1 MYYSKYGDIMLEEYN
16 KLKENNND
24 KIVFIK
30 RGYFYYTYFRDS
42 YIMSYIFNYKAV
54 ESRCSFPITNK
65 VCVCNKLNELNIG
78 YIIDNDIIYGDSEV
92 YSKYFSLC
100 YDKVNRDIIIE
111 DINNKLIILDINK
124 LVNIRNKL
132 VVRKLMKGIFL
143 KMLFI

>member
-1 MYYSKYGDIMLEEYN
+1 MLEECN
-16 KLKENNND
+16 KLNNSD
-24 KIVFIK
+24 KIIFIK
-30 RGYFYYTYFRDS
+30 RGYFYYTYFIS
-42 YIMSYIFNYKAV
+42 YIISYIFNYKAV
-54 ESRCSFPITNK
+54 ESRCSFPVTNK
-65 VCVCNKLNELNIG
+65 LYICNKLIQLNIG
-78 YIIDNDIIYGDSEV
+78 YVIDNEAIYGDSEV